1 MAKTKKIKKKRKNKT
16 VKKKLANM
24 NLLYALNFEEI
35 PVNTPTKL
43 WTTDYFG
50 YRKSIPVNQYKII
63 QSIDNMNLASDY
75 KKNKTLYKFA
85 GDEYRKRLRLE
96 IQNNKKSKKFIERKI
111 KKKITPRNIEK
122 RIEKIPLHKVEK
134 LYFSLLERSRE

>member
-1 MAKTKKIKKKRKNKT
+1 MKKTS
-16 VKKKLANM
+16 NM

-85 GDEYRKRLRLE
+85 SHEYRKRLKLE
-96 IQNNKKSKKFIERKI
+96 IQKDKNLRNLLKENK
-111 KKKITPRNIEK
+111 EK
-122 RIEKIPLHKVEK
+122 NHT
-134 LYFSLLERSRE
+134 

>member
-1 MAKTKKIKKKRKNKT
+1 
-16 VKKKLANM
+16 M

-75 KKNKTLYKFA
+75 KKNKTLYKIA
-85 GDEYRKRLRLE
+85 SDEYRKRLRLE
-96 IQNNKKSKKFIERKI
+96 IQKDKKSKKYE
-111 KKKITPRNIEK
+111 
-122 RIEKIPLHKVEK
+122 
-134 LYFSLLERSRE
+134 Y

>member
-24 NLLYALNFEEI
+24 NLLYAFNFEEI

-63 QSIDNMNLASDY
+63 QI
-75 KKNKTLYKFA
+75 
-85 GDEYRKRLRLE
+85 
-96 IQNNKKSKKFIERKI
+96 
-111 KKKITPRNIEK
+111 
-122 RIEKIPLHKVEK
+122 
-134 LYFSLLERSRE
+134 